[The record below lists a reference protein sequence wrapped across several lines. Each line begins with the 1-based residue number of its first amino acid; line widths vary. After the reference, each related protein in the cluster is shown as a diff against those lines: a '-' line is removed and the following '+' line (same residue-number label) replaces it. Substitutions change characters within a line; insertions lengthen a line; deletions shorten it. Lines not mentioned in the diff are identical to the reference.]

1 MPRSLLQ
8 QLENNEAVLL
18 MYLADELPPD
28 DRAEV
33 EQLMARDAN
42 LRAEFDRLREA
53 HDGFIADMRNLD
65 RATRLSVPESTGVR
79 RVASAMRR
87 WQAEREARPPVQ
99 RPRPELRYPWW
110 AYPAAAAASVVIAF
124 LVWWGNSDRP
134 VRVVYHPPAIDTVY
148 DGPPLPRYD
157 AEDVAA
163 WWGINPAGEGSEG
176 TGAEM
181 ADSAGGGADDDLAAF
196 ALIDPSDFNVL
207 MLPDEPGGLEP
218 AFDEEDEF
226 DVQ

>member
-1 MPRSLLQ
+1 LLQ
-8 QLENNEAVLL
+8 QLENNESVLL

-33 EQLMARDAN
+33 EQLLARDAN

-53 HDGFIADMRNLD
+53 HDRFLADMRGLD

-79 RVASAMRR
+79 RVALAMRR

-99 RPRPELRYPWW
+99 RSRPELRYPWW

-124 LVWWGNSDRP
+124 LVWWGNSDRA
-134 VRVVYHPPAIDTVY
+134 VRVVYHPPVIDTAY

-163 WWGINPAGEGSEG
+163 WWGINPSAEGSAEG
-176 TGAEM
+176 TGAET
-181 ADSAGGGADDDLAAF
+181 ADAAGGTDEDLATF

-207 MLPDEPGGLEP
+207 MLPDEPDGSG
-218 AFDEEDEF
+218 FDEEDEF